1 MKGRWE
7 NLSCRPF
14 FKNFVACAAL
24 WHRVRVILHRK
35 PIRNTMKLSEA
46 LSLRADLQRK
56 IGQLKRRLCSCV
68 KVQEGNDP
76 IEDPVELRKELDRCF
91 EQLEGLVYRINY
103 TNLVTERNGVSITK
117 MIAQRDTLTLRVA
130 VMREVLKY
138 ASDIERYGHNEFRY
152 LRMIDVAKMQQETDE
167 CANRRRKL
175 DMEIQGINW
184 IVDLL

>member
-1 MKGRWE
+1 
-7 NLSCRPF
+7 
-14 FKNFVACAAL
+14 
-24 WHRVRVILHRK
+24 
-35 PIRNTMKLSEA
+35 MKLSEA

-91 EQLEGLVYRINY
+91 EQLEELVYRINY

-130 VMREVLKY
+130 VVFAHDRCCKD
-138 ASDIERYGHNEFRY
+138 ATG
-152 LRMIDVAKMQQETDE
+152 
-167 CANRRRKL
+167 NRRMCQSPPQARHGDSGHQL
-175 DMEIQGINW
+175 DCRFVVRQDKVG
-184 IVDLL
+184 